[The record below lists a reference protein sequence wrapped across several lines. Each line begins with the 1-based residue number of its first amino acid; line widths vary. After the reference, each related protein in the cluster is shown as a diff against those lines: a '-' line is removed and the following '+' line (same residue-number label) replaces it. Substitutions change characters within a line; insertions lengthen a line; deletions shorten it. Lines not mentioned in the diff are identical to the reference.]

1 MKEVRIIER
10 RGESEP
16 GVRPV
21 AAKKGPPICNRETE
35 NHRDVTPTFP
45 LAKTDRKA
53 IIHLTSVESIIDF
66 FQENIFS
73 KTFFSISKH
82 MFTDF
87 IRKNI

>member
-1 MKEVRIIER
+1 MKEVRTIER

-45 LAKTDRKA
+45 LAKTGRGPRVSFDR
-53 IIHLTSVESIIDF
+53 SSIFLKD
-66 FQENIFS
+66 E
-73 KTFFSISKH
+73 TF
-82 MFTDF
+82 
-87 IRKNI
+87 